1 MHMAVELPSFAAV
14 RALRGELYS
23 REPQLHRTVPH
34 GRGTEPLPGMKHV
47 NRQRRR
53 RAFLLITVLLLLVL
67 LLGGSAVIAGALVT
81 DLRIAYV
88 TAIVATS
95 KEPAFLLTLAFLST
109 FGIVRLITYSIH
121 YQHLP
126 VFHNVTTKSGLHI
139 HHMVPGI
146 ILVLASGY
154 LGLVLTTHRPILLL
168 AILFG
173 IGAALV
179 LDEFALLLQLAD
191 VYWEPE
197 GRESIDAVVLAS
209 GIGVLYLL
217 GADFWPQLAQA
228 ALTSLFALLGRA
240 SP

>member
-1 MHMAVELPSFAAV
+1 VKSVEPFWAGPV
-14 RALRGELYS
+14 
-23 REPQLHRTVPH
+23 
-34 GRGTEPLPGMKHV
+34 
-47 NRQRRR
+47 
-53 RAFLLITVLLLLVL
+53 LVL
-67 LLGGSAVIAGALVT
+67 NANIA
-81 DLRIAYV
+81 
-88 TAIVATS
+88 AIVETG

-109 FGIVRLITYSIH
+109 FGIARLITYSIH

-139 HHMVPGI
+139 HHMAPGI

-154 LGLVLTTHRPILLL
+154 LGLVLSVHRPLLML

-173 IGAALV
+173 IGAALE
-179 LDEFALLLQLAD
+179 LDEFALLLRLAD

-217 GADFWPQLAQA
+217 GADFWPHLAEA
-228 ALTSLFALLGRA
+228 ALTALFGR
-240 SP
+240 PGP

>member
-1 MHMAVELPSFAAV
+1 MM
-14 RALRGELYS
+14 
-23 REPQLHRTVPH
+23 
-34 GRGTEPLPGMKHV
+34 HV

-53 RAFLLITVLLLLVL
+53 RAFLLITVLLLPVL
-67 LLGGSAVIAGALVT
+67 LLGGGAVIAGALVA
-81 DLRIAYV
+81 DLRRAYV
-88 TAIVATS
+88 TVIVDAG

-126 VFHNVTTKSGLHI
+126 VFHNLTTKGGLHI
-139 HHMVPGI
+139 HHLVPGI
-146 ILVLASGY
+146 IVVLASGY
-154 LGLVLTTHRPILLL
+154 LGLVLSVHRPILLL

-179 LDEFALLLQLAD
+179 LDEFALLLRLAD

-228 ALTSLFALLGRA
+228 VLTALFGRA
-240 SP
+240 GP